1 MIMTTNDPISIEEI
15 RANLT
20 RSGSA
25 GYAEDDIKAL
35 LRYSGNS
42 MLGYLTDKI
51 GTQYRKSFTN
61 RWEVPTSKL
70 WHPVRLKAYGIYIP
84 LVEAWL
90 TSLKKERDDL
100 KAEMQRSNT
109 A

>member
-1 MIMTTNDPISIEEI
+1 MTDENPISLEDV
-15 RANLT
+15 RANLI
-20 RSGSA
+20 RLGSA

-35 LRYSGNS
+35 LQYNGIS

-61 RWEVPTSKL
+61 KWEVPTANL
-70 WHPVRLKAYGIYIP
+70 WQPARLKAYDLYIP

-100 KAEMQRSNT
+100 KIEMLKSNT